1 MKKSQLASLEEQA
14 LTRLCT
20 STSGVSHPMSK
31 DFFPAQEKLIK
42 SLEEL
47 ETANYSQDA
56 MGKAYQALDEAVQEN
71 QQLQESI
78 KQTTNTK
85 SNQEQ

>member
-1 MKKSQLASLEEQA
+1 
-14 LTRLCT
+14 
-20 STSGVSHPMSK
+20 MSK

-56 MGKAYQALDEAVQEN
+56 MGKVYQALDEAVQEN

-78 KQTTNTK
+78 KVGLIRIPTTPK
-85 SNQEQ
+85 

>member
-1 MKKSQLASLEEQA
+1 
-14 LTRLCT
+14 
-20 STSGVSHPMSK
+20 MSK

-56 MGKAYQALDEAVQEN
+56 MGKVYQALDEAVQEN

-78 KQTTNTK
+78 KETTNTK
-85 SNQEQ
+85 SNQERRVTKNNDTLFRAL